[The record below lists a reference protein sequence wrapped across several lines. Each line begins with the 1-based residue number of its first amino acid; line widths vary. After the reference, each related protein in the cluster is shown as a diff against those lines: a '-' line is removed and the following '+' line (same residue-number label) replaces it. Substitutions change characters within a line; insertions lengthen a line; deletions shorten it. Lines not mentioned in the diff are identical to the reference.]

1 MKLNHT
7 YQNVIVNEVHV
18 KRVGS
23 EFEIT
28 FSFNDEAENLNV
40 VLKGI
45 RDTDNIS
52 DLLEAHRLWVEE
64 NDTNQTEFGNFTL
77 GISSEC
83 YSEIF
88 FDSMC

>member
-52 DLLEAHRLWVEE
+52 DLLEADRLWVEE

>member
-7 YQNVIVNEVHV
+7 YQNVTVNEVHV
-18 KRVGS
+18 TRVGS
-23 EFEIT
+23 EFEVT
-28 FSFNDEAENLNV
+28 LSFNDQAENLNV

-52 DLLEAHRLWVEE
+52 DLLEADRLWVEE

-77 GISSEC
+77 GISSESYC
-83 YSEIF
+83 EIF
-88 FDSMC
+88 FDLMC